1 MTDRIVGAPTSA
13 PTHDLV
19 ERQVRDDN
27 RLGYESEPDITPATP
42 TPSTG
47 GVSWR

>member
-1 MTDRIVGAPTSA
+1 MTDRIVGAPINA
-13 PTHDLV
+13 PLRDLV
-19 ERQVRDDN
+19 EHLVHDDN
-27 RLGYESEPDITPATP
+27 RTDSESEPDTTPTTP